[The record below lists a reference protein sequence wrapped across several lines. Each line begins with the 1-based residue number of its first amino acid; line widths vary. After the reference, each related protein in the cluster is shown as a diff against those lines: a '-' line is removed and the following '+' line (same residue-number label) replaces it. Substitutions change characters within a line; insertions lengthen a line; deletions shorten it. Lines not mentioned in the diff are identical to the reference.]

1 MIVLNGK
8 TTKGKKIQFQMTIIM
23 NEEKKA
29 SNVLSGYAQQQ
40 QQQQDSR
47 RIMENSGHLHF
58 MVFFRINV
66 CLFGYAKQN
75 DDKMRWDEC

>member
-23 NEEKKA
+23 NEKKA

-40 QQQQDSR
+40 QQDSR
-47 RIMENSGHLHF
+47 RMMENSGHLHF

-75 DDKMRWDEC
+75 DDKMR